1 MTDRTKIG
9 LRSGEVFTVDETP
22 EKVKRK
28 MERKGRLVEVK
39 MGDRSLTIV
48 SGAIEYLL
56 PVPPALP
63 HPPAR
68 AGTRSKAR
76 KSRAK
81 ESLAHDEP

>member
-1 MTDRTKIG
+1 MADRTKIG
-9 LRSGEVFTVDETP
+9 LCSGEAFTVDETP

-39 MGDRSLTIV
+39 MGDRSLTVV

-76 KSRAK
+76 KPRTK
-81 ESLAHDEP
+81 ESLAHFEP